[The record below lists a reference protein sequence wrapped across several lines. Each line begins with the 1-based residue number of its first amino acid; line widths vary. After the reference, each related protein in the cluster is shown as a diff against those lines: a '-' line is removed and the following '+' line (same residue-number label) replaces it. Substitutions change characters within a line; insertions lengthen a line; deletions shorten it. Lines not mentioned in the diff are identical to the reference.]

1 MKDKMLCWPLF
12 GTGLDKLGEDH
23 KPCEWDIPEP
33 GPDQL
38 LVRIEAIGL
47 CFSDVKLIRAGE
59 DHPRVVSKDLSTDPV
74 IPGHEA
80 VMRVVRVGS
89 DVQDRFRI
97 GERFIIQADID
108 VNGEN
113 IAYGYAINGG
123 MAEYSLIDQRVL
135 SGDEGCYLLPLKPD
149 TPAGLAALI
158 EPWTCVIASYMIEHR
173 TAIEPGG
180 RLLVA
185 QEPGDTETYVFGSG
199 AAPVQP
205 AQVDCLDVS
214 DGTRAALRTAFPNAV
229 FSTVRDIPC
238 GPLYTDIAI
247 CGVKTPDLG
256 QVLGKLGDKNALISF
271 VGDYSHEDQWLFDVG
286 SIHYKG
292 WFYQGAAGRD
302 IAAAYGRNVRTK
314 LRKGGTCWLS
324 GGAGAMGQM
333 HTQLAVE
340 DPDGPLRI
348 LVTDLEDERIHNMV
362 ERLKPTIEER
372 GIEFLALNPKS
383 FESPEALNQVVREFA
398 PDGFDDV
405 VMLVPVPAVLSSSVP
420 FMGRDSLMNIFAGIP
435 AGKETTLNIGD
446 IVNNGARYVGSSGS
460 RTYHLQHTLD
470 LAQSG
475 RLNTAPAL
483 AAIGGMRALWE
494 GIEGVANARFPGK
507 TVIFPN
513 CEHMPLTAVSDLAD
527 LVPGVE
533 DTLDSNGYYSLET
546 ERALVAKFE
555 TNSD

>member
-1 MKDKMLCWPLF
+1 
-12 GTGLDKLGEDH
+12 
-23 KPCEWDIPEP
+23 
-33 GPDQL
+33 
-38 LVRIEAIGL
+38 
-47 CFSDVKLIRAGE
+47 
-59 DHPRVVSKDLSTDPV
+59 
-74 IPGHEA
+74 
-80 VMRVVRVGS
+80 
-89 DVQDRFRI
+89 
-97 GERFIIQADID
+97 
-108 VNGEN
+108 
-113 IAYGYAINGG
+113 
-123 MAEYSLIDQRVL
+123 
-135 SGDEGCYLLPLKPD
+135 
-149 TPAGLAALI
+149 
-158 EPWTCVIASYMIEHR
+158 
-173 TAIEPGG
+173 
-180 RLLVA
+180 
-185 QEPGDTETYVFGSG
+185 
-199 AAPVQP
+199 
-205 AQVDCLDVS
+205 
-214 DGTRAALRTAFPNAV
+214 
-229 FSTVRDIPC
+229 
-238 GPLYTDIAI
+238 
-247 CGVKTPDLG
+247 
-256 QVLGKLGDKNALISF
+256 
-271 VGDYSHEDQWLFDVG
+271 
-286 SIHYKG
+286 
-292 WFYQGAAGRD
+292 
-302 IAAAYGRNVRTK
+302 
-314 LRKGGTCWLS
+314 
-324 GGAGAMGQM
+324 
-333 HTQLAVE
+333 
-340 DPDGPLRI
+340 LRI